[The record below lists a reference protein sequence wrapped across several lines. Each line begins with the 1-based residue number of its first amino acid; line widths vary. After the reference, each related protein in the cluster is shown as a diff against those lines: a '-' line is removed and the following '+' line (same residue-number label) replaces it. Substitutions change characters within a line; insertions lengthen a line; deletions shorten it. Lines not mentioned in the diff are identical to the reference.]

1 MPPELMQMLMQM
13 FMGGGMGGGMTAGMG
28 GGGGGQNA
36 YSAAG
41 SGMSGSLLGAGL
53 STYGAIL
60 NKREE
65 KKQRELMERK
75 IRNASRDT
83 QSIMGRYFGQADTAA
98 RKATGQEV
106 AGYDTARKEASRLG
120 RSGKQAALDREKQLS
135 GALTQS
141 LNDRGLGSLTT
152 GGNLQRGISADTLRQ
167 MSGIDEGLA
176 GLFGQ
181 LALGRS
187 GVQAQGTRTL
197 SDLQGRQAQM
207 NTDLAQMRRLG
218 GATLGNFFAPQS
230 SGQSAMSMALP
241 GIAANLGAMGG
252 GMAGMGGGQQGG
264 MSPDLLKWLFSGQ
277 PGGYNPSA
285 GSGMNL
291 NTFSGY

>member
-1 MPPELMQMLMQM
+1 MNPMMLMALMQM
-13 FMGGGMGGGMTAGMG
+13 MGGGMGAMG
-28 GGGGGQNA
+28 GGGQQGGGMGGM
-36 YSAAG
+36 AAG
-41 SGMSGSLLGAGL
+41 LGGAGL
-53 STYGAIL
+53 SLLGGVL
-60 NKREE
+60 GKRDE

-106 AGYDTARKEASRLG
+106 AGYDTARREASRLG

-135 GALTQS
+135 GS
-141 LNDRGLGSLTT
+141 LSQGLADRGLGSTT
-152 GGNLQRGISADTLRQ
+152 VGANVQRGISADTLRQ

-187 GVQAQGTRTL
+187 GVEAQGTRTL
-197 SDLQGRQAQM
+197 SDLGGQQAQM
-207 NTDLAQMRRLG
+207 NTNLAQMQRLG
-218 GATLGNFFAPQS
+218 GNTLGNFFAPQS
-230 SGQSAMSMALP
+230 SGQSALSMALP
-241 GIAANLGAMGG
+241 GIASGFGQAMGSI
-252 GMAGMGGGQQGG
+252 GGGQQGG
-264 MSPDLLKWLFSGQ
+264 ISPQLLQWLFSGQ
-277 PGGYNPSA
+277 QGGPNPSA
-285 GSGMNL
+285 GAGMNL